1 MSGDELAL
9 DFLAALRGP
18 SGAASTPSSTAAT
31 LGPRLATVD
40 AAYSGS
46 GSVPVVF
53 DGESAAGV
61 RVYVALAPVLAGQRV
76 VLLPVGHTYV
86 ILGATTGGVAG
97 SDLPAGTSIEGHWT
111 AAPSGF
117 YLEDGSVK
125 VRADD
130 APLFAALGTR
140 YNTGGET
147 SLQFR
152 LPDSRGRVPVGQAA
166 SGTFAT
172 LGAKG
177 GAETHTL
184 TVTETPSHNHGGST
198 SSNPAYDTAAI
209 YSDDGA
215 VDFYAHNWDG
225 TFIGNDPTYQNRTIH
240 SHTIS
245 SQGGGGSHNNL
256 QPYIVVTRAV
266 KR

>member
-18 SGAASTPSSTAAT
+18 TGPGATPSSAAAT

-46 GSVPVVF
+46 GSVPVIF
-53 DGESAAGV
+53 DGESVAGV
-61 RVYVALAPVLAGQRV
+61 RLYVALAPVLAGQRV

-86 ILGATTGGVAG
+86 ILGATVGGVAG

-111 AAPSGF
+111 TAPSGF

-125 VRADD
+125 TRATD
-130 APLFAALGTR
+130 APLFAVLGTR

-152 LPDSRGRVPVGQAA
+152 LPDSRGRVPVNQAA

-172 LGAKG
+172 LGAKA
-177 GAETHTL
+177 GAETVAHTHAL
-184 TVTETPSHNHGGST
+184 SDLAWAQIRLSPDEPVVRQRRITTT
-198 SSNPAYDTAAI
+198 SWS
-209 YSDDGA
+209 S
-215 VDFYAHNWDG
+215 
-225 TFIGNDPTYQNRTIH
+225 
-240 SHTIS
+240 TIS
-245 SQGGGGSHNNL
+245 VNVGSPSAAAQAAETVGTGLGGATNSSSPSVL
-256 QPYIVVTRAV
+256 QPYIVVTRAI